1 MAKYEQYTYKKGV
14 RPAGEPSANTNFRD
28 ASPRPQT
35 VGPSRNIHR
44 VADTALNVI
53 ILTTTIVVVV
63 TICRALFVGGQL
75 GL

>member
-44 VADTALNVI
+44 VAGTSVVQKAPVKTSTKVI
-53 ILTTTIVVVV
+53 DNKKSE
-63 TICRALFVGGQL
+63 
-75 GL
+75 

>member
-14 RPAGEPSANTNFRD
+14 RPAGEPSANTNFRV

-44 VADTALNVI
+44 VAGTS
-53 ILTTTIVVVV
+53 VVQKAPVKTSTKV
-63 TICRALFVGGQL
+63 LKSKKTK
-75 GL
+75 

>member
-14 RPAGEPSANTNFRD
+14 RPAGQPKAGTNFRD

-44 VADTALNVI
+44 VADTSPIQKAPVKTSTKVI
-53 ILTTTIVVVV
+53 DNKKSE
-63 TICRALFVGGQL
+63 
-75 GL
+75 

>member
-14 RPAGEPSANTNFRD
+14 RPAGQPKAGTNFRD

-44 VADTALNVI
+44 VAGTS
-53 ILTTTIVVVV
+53 VVQKAPVKTSTKV
-63 TICRALFVGGQL
+63 LKSKKTK
-75 GL
+75 